1 MISRFFTFDEHATLL
16 EGAYHFPLVVLSLL
30 VAMFA
35 SFMAFNVAEQAAVTK
50 DSLRR
55 NILLGTGSVA
65 LGGGIWSMHFLGMT
79 AFELC
84 TPVSYSATLTGLS
97 SLPGVAAAWVALYLL
112 TKSRISAGEI
122 LLGGVL
128 VGSGIG
134 TMHYSGMAAMEMAP
148 FLRYDLT
155 MFAFSIVIA
164 VLLAML
170 ALWIKFGIKKATKSH
185 NFLGK
190 YMVLASV
197 IMGGAIS
204 GMHYTGMA
212 AARFVLPPGMETS
225 TQSSGIAGYLAVSI
239 AVVTLI
245 LITMVLGVSLL
256 FKYRDVM
263 VRAIES
269 ERVQRAITD
278 TGSMLFLLS
287 MIRGSLKQQTLRLKI
302 STASH
307 PTSWLDSMHP

>member
-97 SLPGVAAAWVALYLL
+97 ALPGVAAAWVALYLL

-122 LLGGVL
+122 VLGGVL

-134 TMHYSGMAAMEMAP
+134 TMHYSGMAAMEMAAL
-148 FLRYDLT
+148 LRYDLT

-190 YMVLASV
+190 YVVLASV
-197 IMGGAIS
+197 IMGGGYIRYALYRYGRRTIRFTARHGNVYAIIRYCRLS
-204 GMHYTGMA
+204 CCLYCRCYPDTDYDGF
-212 AARFVLPPGMETS
+212 RCKPS
-225 TQSSGIAGYLAVSI
+225 
-239 AVVTLI
+239 
-245 LITMVLGVSLL
+245 
-256 FKYRDVM
+256 
-263 VRAIES
+263 
-269 ERVQRAITD
+269 VQIPRCD
-278 TGSMLFLLS
+278 G
-287 MIRGSLKQQTLRLKI
+287 
-302 STASH
+302 
-307 PTSWLDSMHP
+307 